1 MSRSS
6 DSLDRRPGAMPDI
19 SMVGDSI
26 LFECAVLSD
35 RTIPPGARILVRCDP
50 SGNVFVRLAKG
61 TRAPKNQNS

>member
-1 MSRSS
+1 
-6 DSLDRRPGAMPDI
+6 MPDI

-35 RTIPPGARILVRCDP
+35 RTIPPGARIIVRCDP
-50 SGNVFVRLAKG
+50 SGNVFVRLTKS